1 MSEWDHFRGRCKCIV
16 DLSNSAVPATHVSDI
31 AWSRKGED
39 VVNELFGGLDASVC
53 NLEAQ
58 IFHGVFCKLE
68 LLGVEDDPLARTA
81 LEERANLVEVLP
93 DIRGPQ
99 NGIINTFLNI
109 REVTN
114 DPVSSVCVTIS
125 G

>member
-1 MSEWDHFRGRCKCIV
+1 MSEGLHLWGRCKCIV

-99 NGIINTFLNI
+99 NGIINTFLTSGKSPMI
-109 REVTN
+109 R
-114 DPVSSVCVTIS
+114 SALSV
-125 G
+125 